1 MKKINEK
8 ETTKKKMSNFKLI
21 GYLTIFY
28 FALIGI
34 LSLVVYSNAEI
45 RESFGLLNL
54 ILTPVLIILGLYLGY
69 EITRKKKWAVI
80 STLVLASYQLIVR
93 VVNMY
98 AFDSVKLPISEIG
111 TIIILIYAL
120 KNWNKWI
127 NDEK

>member
-1 MKKINEK
+1 
-8 ETTKKKMSNFKLI
+8 MSNFKLI

-28 FALIGI
+28 FALRGI